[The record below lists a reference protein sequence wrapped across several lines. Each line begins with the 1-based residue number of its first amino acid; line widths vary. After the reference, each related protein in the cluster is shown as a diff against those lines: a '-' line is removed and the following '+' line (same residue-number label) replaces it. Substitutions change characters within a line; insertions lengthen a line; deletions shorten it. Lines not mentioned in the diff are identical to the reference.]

1 MPDILV
7 VGAGVIGLSTAWSLR
22 QAGHTVTV
30 VDPAPGSG
38 ASRAAAGMLAAVSE
52 VVHGHDR
59 IRPLMLASAAAYPEF
74 IAGLED
80 AVGHPVGYRATATL
94 GVGATRGD
102 VAALS
107 DLAEV
112 QRAGGMSVEQLTVRQ
127 ARRLEPALS
136 PGIAGAFLLADD
148 HQVDPRMLVDALLEA
163 LTAPNGASGAP
174 GVPGPAG
181 TLHRGRVRT
190 VLREDGSGAV
200 TGVLLD
206 DGTRLHADTTVLSPG
221 LALSDIG
228 GLPEAARVA
237 LRPVHGDI
245 LRARLRPGRPALLER
260 TVRGL
265 VDGRPV
271 YLVPRQD
278 GGMVIGATEREDGFD
293 GVSLEGAHQLLRDA
307 QILVPGAADLELTEM
322 LARARPGTPDDIP
335 YLGPV
340 PGDDG
345 AVDGVLVCTGH
356 SRHGVLLAPV
366 SARLVGALVSDSA
379 GSADPA
385 DTSLLATTSL
395 ERTLDQP

>member
-59 IRPLMLASAAAYPEF
+59 IRPLMRASAAAYPEF

-102 VAALS
+102 VAALA

-112 QRAGGMSVEQLTVRQ
+112 QGGAGMDVERLTVRQ

-136 PGIAGAFLLADD
+136 PGIAGAFLLAED
-148 HQVDPRMLVDALLEA
+148 HQVDPRVLVDALLEA
-163 LTAPNGASGAP
+163 LTAPSGAS
-174 GVPGPAG
+174 GPAG
-181 TLHRGRVRT
+181 TLHRVSVRS
-190 VLREDGSGAV
+190 VLRENGAV

-206 DGTRLHADTTVLSPG
+206 DGTGLHADTTVLCPG
-221 LALSDIG
+221 LALAGIG
-228 GLPEAARVA
+228 GLPEAGRVA

-245 LRARLRPGRPALLER
+245 LRAHLRPGRPALLER

-307 QILVPGAADLELTEM
+307 QILVPGAADLELTEI

-335 YLGPV
+335 YLGQV
-340 PGDDG
+340 PGHEG
-345 AVDGVLVCTGH
+345 MVDGVLVCTGH

-366 SARLVGALVSDSA
+366 SARLVGGLIT
-379 GSADPA
+379 GSADSA

-395 ERTLDQP
+395 ERTLEHP

>member
-80 AVGHPVGYRATATL
+80 AVGHPVGYRSTATL

-102 VAALS
+102 VAALA

-136 PGIAGAFLLADD
+136 PGIAGAFLLAED
-148 HQVDPRMLVDALLEA
+148 HQVDPRVLVDALLEA
-163 LTAPNGASGAP
+163 LTAPSGAP

-181 TLHRGRVRT
+181 TLHRGSVRS
-190 VLREDGSGAV
+190 VLRGDGNGGAV

-206 DGTRLHADTTVLSPG
+206 DGTRLHADTTILCPG
-221 LALSDIG
+221 LALAGIG
-228 GLPEAARVA
+228 GLPEAGRVA

-307 QILVPGAADLELTEM
+307 QVLVPGAADLELTEI

-340 PGDDG
+340 PGHDG

-366 SARLVGALVSDSA
+366 SARLVGALISDPADSA
-379 GSADPA
+379 DSA
-385 DTSLLATTSL
+385 DTSLLTTTTL

>member
-59 IRPLMLASAAAYPEF
+59 IRPLMRASAAAYPEF

-102 VAALS
+102 VAALA

-112 QRAGGMSVEQLTVRQ
+112 QGGAGMDVERLTVRQ

-136 PGIAGAFLLADD
+136 PGIAGAFLLAED
-148 HQVDPRMLVDALLEA
+148 HQVDPRVLVDALLEA
-163 LTAPNGASGAP
+163 LTAPSGASGAS
-174 GVPGPAG
+174 GPAG
-181 TLHRGRVRT
+181 TLHRGSVRS
-190 VLREDGSGAV
+190 VLRENGTV

-206 DGTRLHADTTVLSPG
+206 DGTRLHADTTVLCPG
-221 LALSDIG
+221 LALAGIG
-228 GLPEAARVA
+228 GLPEAGRVA

-307 QILVPGAADLELTEM
+307 QILVPGAADLELTEI

-340 PGDDG
+340 PGHDG
-345 AVDGVLVCTGH
+345 MVDGVLVCTGH

-366 SARLVGALVSDSA
+366 SARLVGGLIT
-379 GSADPA
+379 GSADSA

-395 ERTLDQP
+395 ERTLEHP